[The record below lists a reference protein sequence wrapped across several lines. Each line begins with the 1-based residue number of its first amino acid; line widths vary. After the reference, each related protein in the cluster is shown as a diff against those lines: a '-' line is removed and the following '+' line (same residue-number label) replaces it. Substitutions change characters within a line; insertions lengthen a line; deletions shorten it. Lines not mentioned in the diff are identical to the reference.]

1 MDQTLIVF
9 EKARAKNFFSIGN
22 TWMEFDLCGSPSTL
36 IIGQNGNGKS
46 TLLDLLCY
54 VLFGKPYRDIKLGQV
69 VNTINNKAMVV
80 EIEFSILGSRYKI
93 ARGQKPSIFEIYKD
107 GDLVTQEAATRDYQ
121 KYLEKQILKMNH
133 RSFKQLVIMGTAAYT
148 PFMQL
153 KSGDRRQ
160 VIEDVLDIAIYSKMG
175 ELSRLREREI
185 KTDVTRIDQELKLRR
200 ENLISHQTNLEVL
213 KTDKENIEKERD
225 SKIESLSVELTNN
238 KSLLSDIVTKIPTLS
253 GASDEYS
260 KLVSAFDKIKINISK
275 LENSVSTTE
284 SQINK
289 IKTGTHCPTCTQ
301 EIPKDRID
309 KAVNDLTGSISGIPE
324 KLQEAASIRD
334 RLKDRLTA
342 LENDVT
348 MLNELNSGAREL
360 SATISSL
367 VKQIDSLQ
375 NSGTKFEAIG
385 SLQNDIISLGDLI
398 SSLQNRSAL
407 LSTDLQY
414 YQIVSSML
422 KDTGIKSTIVSKYLP
437 VINKLINQYLE
448 MFGLF
453 VGFELSPTFE
463 ETIKARHRDTYS
475 YNSFS
480 EGEKAKIDCS
490 ILFAWR
496 HIASMKNTVSCNI
509 LVLDE
514 IGGSSLD
521 SDSYGLM
528 VEHLSKVA
536 PNVFLITHRDVEEE
550 LFDRVWEFSK
560 PKSFSQYTERNS

>member
-1 MDQTLIVF
+1 MDQTHIVF
-9 EKARAKNFFSIGN
+9 EKLRAKNFFSIGN
-22 TWMEFDLCGSPSTL
+22 TWMEFDLCSSSSTL
-36 IIGQNGNGKS
+36 IVGQNGCGKS
-46 TLLDLLCY
+46 TLLDALCY
-54 VLFGKPYRDIKLGQV
+54 SLFGKPYRDIKLGQV
-69 VNTINNKAMVV
+69 VNTINNKAMLI
-80 EIEFSILGSRYKI
+80 EIEFTVLGSRYKI
-93 ARGQKPSIFEIYKD
+93 VRGQKPNIFEIYKD

-153 KSGDRRQ
+153 KAGDRRQ

-185 KTDVTRIDQELKLRR
+185 KSDLTRIDQELKLRR
-200 ENLISHQTNLEVL
+200 ENLVSHQNNLDVL
-213 KTDKENIEKERD
+213 KSDKEKLESERD
-225 SKIESLSVELTNN
+225 SKLSILNSELSSA
-238 KSLLSDIVTKIPTLS
+238 KKELSDVVNDITRMKDAT
-253 GASDEYS
+253 ANYE
-260 KLVSAFDKIKINISK
+260 KLDLAFDKIKINISK
-275 LENSVSTTE
+275 FENSIASVQ

-289 IKTGTHCPTCTQ
+289 VKTGTHCPTCSQ
-301 EIPKDRID
+301 EIPKDRIS
-309 KAVNDLTGSISGIPE
+309 KAILDLEESIVGVPE
-324 KLQEAASIRD
+324 KLSDATKIRD
-334 RLKDRLTA
+334 QIKDRLTS

-348 MLNELNSGAREL
+348 ILNDLNSKAKVL
-360 SATISSL
+360 SATISGII
-367 VKQIDSLQ
+367 KQIETLE
-375 NSGTKFEAIG
+375 NSGTKFEAIN
-385 SLQNDIISLGDLI
+385 SLQNDIISIGDLI
-398 SSLQNRSAL
+398 YSLQNKSADL
-407 LSTDLQY
+407 GLELQY

-422 KDTGIKSTIVSKYLP
+422 KDSGIKSTIVSKYLP

-490 ILFAWR
+490 ILFTWR

-509 LVLDE
+509 LILDE

-521 SDSYGLM
+521 SDSYALM
-528 VEHLSKVA
+528 VEHLGKVA

-560 PKSFSQYTERNS
+560 PKSFSQYIERRN